1 MRSICKIHICEV
13 SANMNFD
20 RELFTRMRVS
30 LFDLIKLYYLTR
42 TMSQFKGFFVHIYI
56 FLPISITHRLYIFK
70 KSFFIC
76 SGMDVRHGT
85 Q

>member
-20 RELFTRMRVS
+20 SELFTRMRVS

-56 FLPISITHRLYIFK
+56 YFYPLVLPIDYIYLKNLSLFAQ
-70 KSFFIC
+70 
-76 SGMDVRHGT
+76 GWT
-85 Q
+85 